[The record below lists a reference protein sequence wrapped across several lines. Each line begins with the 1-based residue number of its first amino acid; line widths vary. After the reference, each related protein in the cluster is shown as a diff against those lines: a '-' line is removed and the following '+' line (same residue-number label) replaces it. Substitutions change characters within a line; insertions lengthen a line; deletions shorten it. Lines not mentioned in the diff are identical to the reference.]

1 MKRIILFCLI
11 ITWSFVASAEDTQ
24 RLSAE
29 VLWKLSRLASPVI
42 SPQSGQVVVA
52 ATTYPDSEEP
62 ETRFEPETRL
72 WLLSTESSI
81 QQRPLTAAGSQ
92 ASDPVF
98 SPDGKRLAFV
108 GKRNDDEEG
117 QIYVLPMDEPG
128 EAVKLMNVPTGAS
141 APKWVGE
148 HIYFVS
154 NVWPGKT
161 FDEMAEKIKAE
172 KDSKLSAKVWNEMP
186 YAYWDH
192 WLDENR
198 QNHLFRIPAAGG
210 DIEALTL
217 GSNLQLPRT
226 EAGTGEYDISPD
238 GTMLAF
244 VANSRT
250 EGVHEDLD
258 LFLMKIGSH
267 KPENITQGNEAS
279 DWLPMFAPDG
289 QSLAY
294 TRQSIPGFYADQTKL
309 MVRDLRSEKARP
321 LHESWDR
328 SAEGLVWAPDSRGL
342 YGAIDDAGTRRV
354 YFLPLEGRPAR
365 ITDSTNFDGLSIA
378 KDGTLVARNQSAVYP
393 PRVVLVQGANEAVRR
408 LDQFNDDVL
417 ADVDMGTYKSV
428 TYIGAEG
435 DEIQMWVHYPP
446 GFDSRKKYPLF
457 LAIHGGPHGAWTD
470 LFHFRWNSQTFSSW
484 GYVTAWP
491 NFHGSSGFGQ
501 AFTDS
506 INPDWLTKPYA
517 DVIAA
522 TNWLVDQPWIDSD
535 RMVAGGG
542 SYGGYMS
549 TVLLGREH
557 PFKALVIHAAV
568 YDMYAQTSADFA
580 VHDERFGP
588 YWENPDIYTAIS
600 PHLYAANFATPSLV
614 IHGQKDLRVPVG
626 QAFELFR
633 TLQTKGVDSRLVYYP
648 DENHWVLSREN
659 SVHWYGE
666 VRNWVERYAPP
677 GPR

>member
-1 MKRIILFCLI
+1 
-11 ITWSFVASAEDTQ
+11 
-24 RLSAE
+24 
-29 VLWKLSRLASPVI
+29 
-42 SPQSGQVVVA
+42 VVA
-52 ATTYPDSEEP
+52 ATSYPESQEP
-62 ETRFEPETRL
+62 EASFEPETRL
-72 WLLSTESSI
+72 WLLSTESGK
-81 QQRPLTAAGSQ
+81 QQRPLTATGSE
-92 ASDPVF
+92 ANEPVF
-98 SPDGKRLAFV
+98 SPDGKSLAFV
-108 GKRNDDEEG
+108 GKRNDEEVG
-117 QIYVLPMDEPG
+117 QIYILPMDEPG
-128 EAVKLMNVPTGAS
+128 EAVKLTDVPTGVS

-154 NVWPGKT
+154 NVWPGET

-186 YAYWDH
+186 YSYWDR
-192 WLDENR
+192 WLDEDR
-198 QNHLFRIPAAGG
+198 QNHLFRIPAKGG
-210 DIEALTL
+210 DVEALTP
-217 GSNLQLPRT
+217 GTNLQLPRA
-226 EAGTGEYDISPD
+226 EAGTGEYDISSD
-238 GTMLAF
+238 GSMVAF

-250 EGVHEDLD
+250 EGVYEDLD
-258 LFLMKIGSH
+258 LFLMKIGSN

-279 DWLPMFAPDG
+279 DWMPMFAPDG
-289 QSLAY
+289 RSLAY
-294 TRQSIPGFYADQTKL
+294 TRQSIPGFYADQAKL
-309 MVRDLRSEKARP
+309 MVRDLRSKKTRP
-321 LHESWDR
+321 LHKNWDR
-328 SAEGLVWAPDSRGL
+328 SAAGLVWAPDSKGL

-354 YFLPLEGRPAR
+354 YFLPLEGAPERL
-365 ITDSTNFDGLSIA
+365 TDSTDFDSLSVA
-378 KDGTLVARNQSAVYP
+378 NDGTLVALNQSAVYP
-393 PRVVLVQGANEAVRR
+393 PRVVVVQGANEAVRR
-408 LDQFNDDVL
+408 LDQFNDEVL
-417 ADVDMGTYKSV
+417 ANVDMGSYKSV
-428 TYIGAEG
+428 TYIGADG

-522 TNWLVDQPWIDSD
+522 TKWLVDQPWIDSD

-542 SYGGYMS
+542 SYGGYLS

-557 PFKALVIHAAV
+557 PFNALVIHAAV
-568 YDMYAQTSADFA
+568 YDMYSQTSADFA

-588 YWENPDIYTAIS
+588 YWENPDLYTAIS
-600 PHLYAANFATPSLV
+600 PHLSAANFDTPSL
-614 IHGQKDLRVPVG
+614 II
-626 QAFELFR
+626 ELFR
-633 TLQTKGVDSRLVYYP
+633 ALQTKGVESRLVYYP

-659 SVHWYGE
+659 SVHWYSE
-666 VRNWVERYAPP
+666 VRNWVERHAPP